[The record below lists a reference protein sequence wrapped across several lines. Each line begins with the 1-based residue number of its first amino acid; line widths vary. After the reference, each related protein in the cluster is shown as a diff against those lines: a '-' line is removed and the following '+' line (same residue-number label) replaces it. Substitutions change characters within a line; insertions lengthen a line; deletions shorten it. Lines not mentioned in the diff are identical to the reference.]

1 MLKVND
7 RVCYSHNFLKS
18 IQADKD
24 IADMRGTVMLVGRE
38 IKKGLFHV
46 KVQWDNETELSGA
59 ISKNLALIRDGQLYD
74 AE

>member
-24 IADMRGTVMLVGRE
+24 IADMRGTITQVVRQLSP
-38 IKKGLFHV
+38 GLFYV
-46 KVQWDNETELSGA
+46 KLQWDGQEEITGA
-59 ISKNLALIRDGQLYD
+59 ISKNLAPIRKGQLYD